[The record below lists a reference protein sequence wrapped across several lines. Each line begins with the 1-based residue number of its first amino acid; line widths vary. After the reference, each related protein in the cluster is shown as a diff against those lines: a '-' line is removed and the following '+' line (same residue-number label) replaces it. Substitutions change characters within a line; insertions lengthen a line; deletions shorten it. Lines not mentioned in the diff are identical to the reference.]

1 MRRLRLSCSL
11 HSRKARVVVF
21 CPIMKKRTLQT
32 VVQCYGFYSVLGFL
46 DSGIFRFHF
55 RNPALNLGTWTEEED
70 SRLQAAIEEH
80 GYCWSKIATWIIN
93 DSEAETASGHD
104 SVRTIRRNTPLEN
117 NKCSHSTS
125 TRSFLSNEKTERTT
139 FRTNNHTEPAHVTV
153 QEKRRQLPSGH
164 TNYSDQVQDDA
175 VQTERRKQPE
185 SSKCI
190 ESVRTKIIR
199 SLLACFLRNKS
210 KKRRQETVGNS
221 QLSTLEEMDERSKVQ
236 DLTREPSK
244 LIEEDITLAC
254 WCKQLKKRV
263 ATVAACPDESN
274 KRVGSKYI

>member
-1 MRRLRLSCSL
+1 MCPSM
-11 HSRKARVVVF
+11 RKAYQSQTCLPLLDLNKVQDLCRSYRAEARVDY
-21 CPIMKKRTLQT
+21 KTQA
-32 VVQCYGFYSVLGFL
+32 L
-46 DSGIFRFHF
+46 DSAG
-55 RNPALNLGTWTEEED
+55 PVEVPG
-70 SRLQAAIEEH
+70 
-80 GYCWSKIATWIIN
+80 IIN